1 MPEEFIEQMAALYN
15 AMNDAPRE
23 PGAAAEVWDA
33 QRIRERVNALQPRYG
48 MHDYAVAARHD
59 DTGELAALTEVAV
72 DPADPGWGH
81 QVITAVTREHRGHRL
96 GLLLK
101 LAMMELLATTE
112 PQLERIETWNAES
125 NEHMVAVNDA
135 LGYAPFGAPGML
147 DGNAGPNRFRFQRQR
162 ALASSRCFLEGTAE
176 VNSRPPGDTVE
187 FDSRTECSDAARSRS
202 DCASGYSI
210 VLQPSRLGN

>member
-1 MPEEFIEQMAALYN
+1 MAAIYN
-15 AMNDAPRE
+15 AMGDAPRE

-33 QRIRERVNALQPRYG
+33 QRVRERVNDLQPRYG

-72 DPADPGWGH
+72 DPEDPGWGH

-112 PQLERIETWNAES
+112 PQLERIETWNAAEQRAHGRGQRRPRLCPVPARRS
-125 NEHMVAVNDA
+125 SGRSSTSAAV
-135 LGYAPFGAPGML
+135 PGP
-147 DGNAGPNRFRFQRQR
+147 AGPER
-162 ALASSRCFLEGTAE
+162 EG
-176 VNSRPPGDTVE
+176 
-187 FDSRTECSDAARSRS
+187 
-202 DCASGYSI
+202 
-210 VLQPSRLGN
+210 